1 MTFIRDNPFHTD
13 GLFAVAE
20 LMRTQGD
27 FKETNNLLETVIF
40 MYEDSFSYEY
50 DLFSESEDVVLSF
63 DENEYSKSFFLAL
76 SRFIDLLGKKG
87 CYKSALEY
95 NKFLVKIN
103 PYHDPVGAL
112 LTLDYNS
119 VSAKEWDFLLHFPN
133 KFGKQY
139 YKKDEYSLIYMPNF
153 LYSVALCKLYK
164 FIEEDEEAG
173 MSVYAAV
180 TKEDVELAQ
189 KTDQNPLDQSYIVN
203 LIQAML
209 LFPRVI
215 RDIIEANEYK
225 KVSM

>member
-1 MTFIRDNPFHTD
+1 
-13 GLFAVAE
+13 
-20 LMRTQGD
+20 
-27 FKETNNLLETVIF
+27 
-40 MYEDSFSYEY
+40 
-50 DLFSESEDVVLSF
+50 
-63 DENEYSKSFFLAL
+63 
-76 SRFIDLLGKKG
+76 
-87 CYKSALEY
+87 
-95 NKFLVKIN
+95 
-103 PYHDPVGAL
+103 
-112 LTLDYNS
+112 
-119 VSAKEWDFLLHFPN
+119 
-133 KFGKQY
+133 
-139 YKKDEYSLIYMPNF
+139 MPNF